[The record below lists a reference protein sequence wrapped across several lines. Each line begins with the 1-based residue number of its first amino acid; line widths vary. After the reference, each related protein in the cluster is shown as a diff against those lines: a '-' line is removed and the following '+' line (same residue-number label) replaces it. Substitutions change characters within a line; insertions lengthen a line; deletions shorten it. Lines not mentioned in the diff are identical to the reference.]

1 MKNDEIYPYYIDYL
15 NDRLNEGKISKGS
28 LSLLKMSSSSF
39 EDFKFRF
46 ENDELFH
53 DRIIE
58 LHKSEMR
65 DKKIDDIFDDFDWW
79 NYSW

>member
-1 MKNDEIYPYYIDYL
+1 MKKDSIYPYFIDYL
-15 NDRLNEGKISKGS
+15 NDRLNEGKITKGS
-28 LSLLKMSSSSF
+28 LSLLKMSKSSF

-53 DRIIE
+53 DKIIE

-65 DKKIDDIFDDFDWW
+65 DKKIDDIFDDLD
-79 NYSW
+79 

>member
-1 MKNDEIYPYYIDYL
+1 MKKDEIYPYYIDYL

-28 LSLLKMSSSSF
+28 FSLLKISSDSF

-53 DRIIE
+53 DRIVE

-65 DKKIDDIFDDFDWW
+65 DKKIDDIFDDF
-79 NYSW
+79 N

>member
-1 MKNDEIYPYYIDYL
+1 MKKDSIYPYYLDYL
-15 NDRLNEGKISKGS
+15 NNRINDGKITKASM
-28 LSLLKMSSSSF
+28 SLLKISNSSF

-53 DRIIE
+53 DRVIE

-65 DKKIDDIFDDFDWW
+65 DKKIDDIFDDF
-79 NYSW
+79 N

>member
-1 MKNDEIYPYYIDYL
+1 MKNDPIYQYYLDYL
-15 NDRLNEGKISKGS
+15 NDRLNEGKITKGS
-28 LSLLKMSSSSF
+28 ISLLKMSNSSF

-46 ENDELFH
+46 ENDELFQ

-65 DKKIDDIFDDFDWW
+65 DKKIDDIFDDLD
-79 NYSW
+79 

>member
-1 MKNDEIYPYYIDYL
+1 MKTDKVYPYYIDYL

-65 DKKIDDIFDDFDWW
+65 DKKIDDIFDDFD
-79 NYSW
+79 

>member
-1 MKNDEIYPYYIDYL
+1 MKKDEIYPYYIDYL

-39 EDFKFRF
+39 EDFKYRF
-46 ENDELFH
+46 ENDELFNSKV
-53 DRIIE
+53 IE

-65 DKKIDDIFDDFDWW
+65 DKKIDDIFDDFD
-79 NYSW
+79 

>member
-1 MKNDEIYPYYIDYL
+1 MKKDEIYPYYIDYL
-15 NDRLNEGKISKGS
+15 NDRLSEGKISKGS
-28 LSLLKMSSSSF
+28 FSLLKMSNTSF
-39 EDFKFRF
+39 EDFKYRF

-65 DKKIDDIFDDFDWW
+65 DKKIDDIFDDFD
-79 NYSW
+79 

>member
-1 MKNDEIYPYYIDYL
+1 MKKDEIYPYYIDYL

-65 DKKIDDIFDDFDWW
+65 DKKIDDIFDDFD
-79 NYSW
+79 

>member
-1 MKNDEIYPYYIDYL
+1 MKKDEIYPYYIDYL
-15 NDRLNEGKISKGS
+15 NDRLSEGKISKGS
-28 LSLLKMSSSSF
+28 FSLLKMSNDSF

-46 ENDELFH
+46 KNDELFH

-65 DKKIDDIFDDFDWW
+65 DKKIDDIFDDFD
-79 NYSW
+79 

>member
-15 NDRLNEGKISKGS
+15 NDRLIEGKISKGS
-28 LSLLKMSSSSF
+28 LSLLKMISSSF

-65 DKKIDDIFDDFDWW
+65 DKKIDDIFDDFD
-79 NYSW
+79 

>member
-65 DKKIDDIFDDFDWW
+65 DKKIDDIFDDFD
-79 NYSW
+79 

>member
-1 MKNDEIYPYYIDYL
+1 MKKDEIYPYYIDYL

-28 LSLLKMSSSSF
+28 FSLLKMSSNSF

-53 DRIIE
+53 DRIVE

-65 DKKIDDIFDDFDWW
+65 DKKIDDIFDDF
-79 NYSW
+79 N

>member
-1 MKNDEIYPYYIDYL
+1 MKNDEIYLYYIDYL

-65 DKKIDDIFDDFDWW
+65 DKKIDDIFDDFD
-79 NYSW
+79 